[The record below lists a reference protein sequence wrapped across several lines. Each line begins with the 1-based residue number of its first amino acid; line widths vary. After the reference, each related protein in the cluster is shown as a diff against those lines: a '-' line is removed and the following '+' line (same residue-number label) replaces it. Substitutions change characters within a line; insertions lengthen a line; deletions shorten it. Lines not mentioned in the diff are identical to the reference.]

1 MNYSE
6 FTLKPNKNIL
16 RHISHHDSPL
26 AKEPLPHDFPIR
38 LSEPKNKPNFIKIN
52 KNKLPNDFFQKKQSR
67 RVSEQKI
74 YLPQQFTEPLLHTRR
89 IESERLIYSPEK
101 TSFFGFLE
109 EKGLELPL
117 KGISQPSKVL
127 SRKF

>member
-1 MNYSE
+1 MNFSE
-6 FTLKPNKNIL
+6 FAMKPNKNIL

-26 AKEPLPHDFPIR
+26 AKEALPHDFALR
-38 LSEPKNKPNFIKIN
+38 LKNKPNFIKIN

-74 YLPQQFTEPLLHTRR
+74 YLPQQLTEPLLHTRR

-109 EKGLELPL
+109 EKGL
-117 KGISQPSKVL
+117 
-127 SRKF
+127 